1 MTAKRTHSRNGQ
13 MRKPHIKA
21 VSFSTVTFFDSKQ
34 DRQVILL
41 YSLGED
47 GIVREFANGKWVGF
61 PIQTDIPAPTL

>member
-1 MTAKRTHSRNGQ
+1 MTTKRTHSRNGQ
-13 MRKPHIKA
+13 VHKPYIKA
-21 VSFSTVTFFDSKQ
+21 QSFSTVTFFDSKQ